1 MNFDPKFKRK
11 KDTLQIRYSKNGEL
25 AKALINLKEASSQD
39 YVGIRMADMFIG
51 LISKVMQSLK
61 KVLTNDYVNERIE
74 KTLLE
79 LGWFILDDRQ
89 LGLYKKLYQTIC
101 VDNKYWYSTYSG
113 IYSDDLVAFIALLQ
127 FMSRFEN
134 AEALRNENYDILPE
148 YFNSFVCQALQ
159 ERYAVIGNKL
169 PIEFVRNAGDDFFL
183 NQRGAKVFYDES
195 RQPLLPI
202 KRGRN
207 VYKVL
212 SIGFGNTG
220 TPMVTIESG
229 EETVCYRF
237 PQEYLEWAMTMVG
250 CANMGENLV
259 PGEVIFS
266 LENGRYYVDIV

>member
-1 MNFDPKFKRK
+1 MSIFYP
-11 KDTLQIRYSKNGEL
+11 EL
-25 AKALINLKEASSQD
+25 SSVRSVEA
-39 YVGIRMADMFIG
+39 
-51 LISKVMQSLK
+51 
-61 KVLTNDYVNERIE
+61 
-74 KTLLE
+74 
-79 LGWFILDDRQ
+79 
-89 LGLYKKLYQTIC
+89 
-101 VDNKYWYSTYSG
+101 
-113 IYSDDLVAFIALLQ
+113 
-127 FMSRFEN
+127 
-134 AEALRNENYDILPE
+134 YDILPE

-220 TPMVTIESG
+220 TPMVTVESG
-229 EETVCYRF
+229 KETVCYRL
-237 PQEYLEWAMTMVG
+237 PQEYLEWAMTMVE

>member
-1 MNFDPKFKRK
+1 MVNFDVRTNLVQKFFCTK
-11 KDTLQIRYSKNGEL
+11 
-25 AKALINLKEASSQD
+25 
-39 YVGIRMADMFIG
+39 FF
-51 LISKVMQSLK
+51 LK
-61 KVLTNDYVNERIE
+61 KALTNDYVNERIE

-79 LGWFILDDRQ
+79 PGWFILDDRQ

-169 PIEFVRNAGDDFFL
+169 PIEFVRNAGDDFFP

-229 EETVCYRF
+229 KETVCYRL
-237 PQEYLEWAMTMVG
+237 PQEYLEWAMTMVE

-266 LENGRYYVDIV
+266 LENGRYYVEIV